1 MQIPHTMD
9 ADQSATELATVTGR
23 KTARD
28 GRRKELKNLTKRD
41 GIWYFQKFVN
51 GKRFFNGRKTPFSL
65 DTSDLAVAKAKR
77 DAILRAASGAELDRV
92 LGRVSRKVATLGE
105 IFDAYIA
112 ADHSRLDV
120 KKRNVR
126 VLKRILARAGKPEC
140 EALTTGDLAGV
151 VPTFQDAVVA
161 EVRATGAA
169 DDSEVMLR
177 AKASADSMLTQA
189 RAVFAR
195 EKPFRGLVFDR
206 PVRFLTADRF
216 NVKRD
221 TGFVPFSEAELRVF
235 QVASGVLR
243 ESEPG
248 TFLVLLLMRW
258 LGMRNEEVQHVKPAE
273 WITDAP
279 DGPGRVMRIT

>member
-1 MQIPHTMD
+1 MQIAYIMI
-9 ADQSATELATVTGR
+9 ADQSATESSTVTNR
-23 KTARD
+23 KTVR
-28 GRRKELKNLTKRD
+28 GSRRKELKNLMRRD
-41 GIWYFQKFVN
+41 GIWYFHKLVN
-51 GKRFFNGRKTPFSL
+51 GRRFFNGRKTPFSL
-65 DTSDLAVAKAKR
+65 DTGDLALAKAKR

-92 LGRVSRKVATLGE
+92 LGKVSRKISTLGE
-105 IFDAYIA
+105 IFTAYIA

-120 KKRNVR
+120 RKCNVR
-126 VLKRILARAGKPEC
+126 VLKRILARAGKVEC
-140 EALTTGDLAGV
+140 ESLSTGDLESV
-151 VPTFQDAVVA
+151 VPAFQDAVVA

-195 EKPFRGLVFDR
+195 EKPFRRLVFDR

-221 TGFVPFSEAELRVF
+221 TGFVPFSDAELRVF
-235 QVASGVLR
+235 ERASGVLR